1 MPPSSRGATPRTN
14 PPPPPRLLGGM
25 LWLLTGVLIGGVLT
39 WLWCAVIDRPATACA
54 SSVSAASHASEADNG
69 DGSATPTPTPHF
81 DFYNILSHQPP
92 VAATTPGTP
101 AHAPAPTPT
110 PAASPPP
117 AAVTPP
123 AAAPADAAANATA
136 TEEAP
141 TPHEHTAYIL
151 QSGSFHTRA
160 EADQRRAQ
168 ILMLGLSAT
177 IQTVP
182 VDGLSAWY
190 RVITGPFQD
199 AATAAAAKERL
210 QKQGIVSIGMRKKP

>member
-92 VAATTPGTP
+92 VATTTPGTP
-101 AHAPAPTPT
+101 THAPAPTPT
-110 PAASPPP
+110 PAPTPAPVASPPP
-117 AAVTPP
+117 TAVTPP
-123 AAAPADAAANATA
+123 ATA
-136 TEEAP
+136 TEEVP